1 MLGFVNV
8 GLVKVRCCGDK
19 YLRKDIKE
27 YAETSRRGIMQL
39 SDSLRINHHHGS
51 SHTTTTTT
59 VVMTGDVSRGEIR
72 GM

>member
-1 MLGFVNV
+1 MGTT
-8 GLVKVRCCGDK
+8 K

-27 YAETSRRGIMQL
+27 YAETSCRGIMQL

-51 SHTTTTTT
+51 SHTTTTT